1 MSVLLRPRIFNAA
14 ALIDSVVA
22 VASAAPGSEADA
34 EN

>member
-1 MSVLLRPRIFNAA
+1 MSVLLCPRIFNAA

-22 VASAAPGSEADA
+22 VASAAAGSEADA